1 MSELYFAKNYVIEV
15 IQDEDAE
22 SPRTSFD
29 NLGKMVCSHGR
40 YFLGDEQLNVD
51 DYNSLEE
58 AKKDLV
64 EDGLCLDLYLY
75 DHSGITISTS
85 PFASRWDSG
94 QVGFIYVSKEDIRN
108 IYGVKKVTKKIRE
121 KVLEA
126 LQAEVETYDQYLMG
140 DIYGFKMWKIK
151 DSYLEYM
158 KKENIDIEDLDI
170 NVLQYHGEELNS
182 CWGFYGDDIFE
193 NGMIDYLGLEKN
205 IIEEL
210 KGKYNRKS
218 IAV

>member
-51 DYNSLEE
+51 DYNSWEE

-210 KGKYNRKS
+210 KEKYNRKS